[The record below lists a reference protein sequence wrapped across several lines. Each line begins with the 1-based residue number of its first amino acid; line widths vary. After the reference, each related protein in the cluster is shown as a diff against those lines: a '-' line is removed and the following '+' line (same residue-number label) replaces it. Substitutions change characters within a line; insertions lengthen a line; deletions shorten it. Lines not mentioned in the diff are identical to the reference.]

1 MNRWTRMIG
10 LRVLSGIVV
19 LWGAATLAFLAIHG
33 VGGDP
38 ALSALGPDANPT
50 PAVLAQVR
58 AEYGLDKP
66 LLVQYLLYLGRLLHG
81 DLGQSYALHSSVS
94 AAIGQQIGATAQLAG
109 TATAIAVLLA
119 IVVGTFT
126 AGRRRAMR
134 SVASGVE
141 LVFASM
147 PSFAV
152 GLALLVVF
160 SFSLRLFPVS
170 GNQGPESLVLPSLAM
185 ALPIAA
191 VLAQVLRGS
200 LEEVLEQ
207 PFILTAR
214 TRGMGDAAVRL
225 RHGLRH
231 ALIPLVTLT
240 GFVVGGLLGG
250 AVITETLFVRQGVGR
265 LLINAVQAKD
275 VPVVVGV
282 VLLAALIHVV
292 VNLIVDI
299 VYSVIDP
306 RIVTS

>member
-1 MNRWTRMIG
+1 MNRWARMIL

-38 ALSALGPDANPT
+38 ALAALGPDANPT

-66 LLVQYLLYLGRLLHG
+66 LAVQYLLYLGRLLHG

-94 AAIGQQIGATAQLAG
+94 AAIGQQIGPTAQLAG
-109 TATAIAVLLA
+109 TATVIAVVLA
-119 IVVGTFT
+119 IVAGTFT
-126 AGRRRAMR
+126 AKRGRAVRG
-134 SVASGVE
+134 VTSGLE

-191 VLAQVLRGS
+191 VLAQVLTGS
-200 LEEVLEQ
+200 LDEVLEQ

-214 TRGMGDAAVRL
+214 TRGMRDAAVRL
-225 RHGLRH
+225 RHALRH

-265 LLINAVQAKD
+265 LLINAVQSKD

-282 VLLAALIHVV
+282 VLLAAFIHVV
-292 VNLIVDI
+292 VNLVVDI
-299 VYSVIDP
+299 VYSAIDP

>member
-1 MNRWTRMIG
+1 
-10 LRVLSGIVV
+10 
-19 LWGAATLAFLAIHG
+19 
-33 VGGDP
+33 
-38 ALSALGPDANPT
+38 
-50 PAVLAQVR
+50 
-58 AEYGLDKP
+58 
-66 LLVQYLLYLGRLLHG
+66 
-81 DLGQSYALHSSVS
+81 
-94 AAIGQQIGATAQLAG
+94 
-109 TATAIAVLLA
+109 
-119 IVVGTFT
+119 
-126 AGRRRAMR
+126 
-134 SVASGVE
+134 
-141 LVFASM
+141 M

-200 LEEVLEQ
+200 LEDVLEQ

-214 TRGMGDAAVRL
+214 TRGMRDAGVRL

-292 VNLIVDI
+292 VNLIVDV